1 MMTRTKR
8 FTLFAGLATCVLF
21 STINSARAQTDPA
34 IPSLSNDQ
42 VTRLNNG
49 EIVLD
54 VVPGAVPVGDAMGVV
69 DYTPEQVFNVVS
81 DFDKHG
87 EFMSDLALAEVTGTD
102 GDALFCH
109 GITDTPWPMDDRE
122 WIIRA
127 GGGPTE
133 VDGVNVYLV
142 AWTYVP
148 DSGNLVDTNGY
159 WLAMPWG
166 ADGTQTL
173 LRYRIQV
180 DLGTWLPDFL
190 LSWSTENFLPWKV
203 IDIRNRLDALNA
215 N

>member
-1 MMTRTKR
+1 MTRTKR
-8 FTLFAGLATCVLF
+8 FTLFAGLTTCLLF
-21 STINSARAQTDPA
+21 SAISSAWAQAEPA

-42 VTRLNNG
+42 VNRLNAG

-54 VVPGAVPVGDAMGVV
+54 VAPGAVPVGDAMGVV
-69 DYTPEQVFNVVS
+69 NYTPEQVFNVVAA
-81 DFDKHG
+81 FDKHG

-102 GDALFCH
+102 GEALLCH

-127 GGGPTE
+127 EGSQTE
-133 VDGVNVYLV
+133 VDGVSVYLV
-142 AWTYVP
+142 RWTYVP
-148 DSGNLVDTNGY
+148 NSGNLVDTTGY
-159 WLAMPWG
+159 WLMMPWG
-166 ADGTQTL
+166 ADGSQTL

-203 IDIRNRLDALNA
+203 IDIRNRLDALSSQ
-215 N
+215 